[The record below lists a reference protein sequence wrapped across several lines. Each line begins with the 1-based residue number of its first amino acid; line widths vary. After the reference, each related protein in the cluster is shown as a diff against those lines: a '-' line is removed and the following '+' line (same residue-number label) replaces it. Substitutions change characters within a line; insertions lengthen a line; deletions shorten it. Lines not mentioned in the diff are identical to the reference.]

1 MLARLKK
8 YGMRS
13 AGLLLL
19 ASATALSAR
28 ADEVK
33 EVVIQYPYAVV
44 FSETHQRIADAFH
57 AENPGIRVVFRAAT
71 DTYDDAVQRVLRDSI
86 IGDTPD
92 ITFQGLYTLRTL
104 VDQDA
109 VVALDA
115 MIDAEPDMEA
125 KGFHQAMYDIGR
137 QGDSVY
143 GLPFA
148 ISLPIAYYN
157 LDLVRRAG
165 GDPDNLPAT
174 WDEVIA
180 LAQKID
186 ALDPTV
192 DGVFYEWDIV
202 GNWLWQALVYSQG
215 GQLLDEER
223 IQVAFDG
230 PAGEFGIDTHARLI
244 REGGMPNMTGNDGRS
259 AFTSGNLG
267 IYISSTSRLKQ
278 LEDMIGDQFELKT
291 DSFPDLRDDGRLPA
305 GGNLAV
311 INTKD
316 PARQAAAWEVLKFWT
331 GAKGAAIMV
340 ETTGYMPPNNKATE
354 LYLTDF
360 YEKNPNNYTAVRQ
373 VDRLTGW
380 FAFPGENG
388 LKITDVIR
396 DHLQS
401 MASGARAEE
410 PRQVLADMSSDVQA
424 LLPRQ

>member
-1 MLARLKK
+1 MTDGRAYTATLSLALTLATTT
-8 YGMRS
+8 S
-13 AGLLLL
+13 LTAIAGDV
-19 ASATALSAR
+19 T
-28 ADEVK
+28 

-57 AENPGIRVVFRAAT
+57 EQNPEIRVVFRTAT
-71 DTYDDAVQRVLRDSI
+71 DNYDDAVQRVLRDAI
-86 IGDTPD
+86 VNDTPD

-104 VDQDA
+104 VDQGA
-109 VVALDA
+109 AMPLDGFIA
-115 MIDAEPDMEA
+115 AETDLEE

-137 QGDSVY
+137 QGDGVY

-165 GDPDNLPAT
+165 GDPDNLPT
-174 WDEVIA
+174 SWDEVIA
-180 LAQKID
+180 LAKRID

-215 GQLLDEER
+215 GELLDEETYS
-223 IQVAFDG
+223 VAFDG

-244 REGGMPNMTGNDGRS
+244 KEGGMPNMTGNDGRS
-259 AFTSGNLG
+259 AFASGNLG
-267 IYISSTSRLKQ
+267 IYLSSTSRLKQ
-278 LEDMIGDQFELKT
+278 LEDMIGDKFELKT
-291 DSFPDLRDDGRLPA
+291 DLFPDVRDNGRLPA

-316 PARQAAAWEVLKFWT
+316 PERQAAAWEVLKFWT

-360 YEKNPNNYTAVRQ
+360 YENNPNNYTAVRSI
-373 VDRLTGW
+373 DKLTGW
-380 FAFPGENG
+380 FAFPGENS

-401 MASGARAEE
+401 MATGERADQ
-410 PRQVLADMSSDVQA
+410 PREVLADMTRDVQA
-424 LLPRQ
+424 LLPAK